1 MKITV
6 PTGSQ
11 SVIGKDGT
19 VNPAWYTLF
28 QKLAN
33 ASNTL
38 NDAVGITRNSVSAT
52 ESSLS
57 GSISRTRSALEEA
70 LGSTSSTLTSQIEAQ
85 GATLADGITAL
96 SEQVGALVIP
106 DATQLHGEHVTIDY
120 ADDRAYPIVQFS
132 ECAWTIL
139 AVVAKCS
146 TGSCTVTV
154 DIDGTPLG
162 GGANSVST
170 TEGNVGH
177 STANAVSVGS
187 TITVTISSNSSAEL
201 VAVSIVGEREL
212 ATL

>member
-52 ESSLS
+52 ESS
-57 GSISRTRSALEEA
+57 
-70 LGSTSSTLTSQIEAQ
+70 
-85 GATLADGITAL
+85 
-96 SEQVGALVIP
+96 IP

-177 STANAVSVGS
+177 STANAVLVGS

>member
-52 ESSLS
+52 
-57 GSISRTRSALEEA
+57 
-70 LGSTSSTLTSQIEAQ
+70 
-85 GATLADGITAL
+85 

-201 VAVSIVGEREL
+201 VAVSLVGEREL